1 MREKRV
7 TIKKD
12 KVMKF
17 SLSILLLLASIFP
30 LQANQYCE
38 CISTTVS
45 PAPNNKWM
53 YIASCFVDGRKQPGL
68 LESTTVD
75 SEAQADEITAN
86 FMQTYNIKEGDCI
99 QRPDGSMIHIHKNK
113 ASNTQS

>member
-1 MREKRV
+1 MQEKRA
-7 TIKKD
+7 TIKRD

-17 SLSILLLLASIFP
+17 FLSILLLLASIFP

-38 CISTTVS
+38 CISTTTS
-45 PAPNNKWM
+45 LAPNNKWM
-53 YIASCFVDGRKQPGL
+53 YIASCFVGGKKQPGL

-75 SEAQADEITAN
+75 SQAQADKITAN

-99 QRPDGSMIHIHKNK
+99 QRPDGSMIRVPKEGE
-113 ASNTQS
+113 